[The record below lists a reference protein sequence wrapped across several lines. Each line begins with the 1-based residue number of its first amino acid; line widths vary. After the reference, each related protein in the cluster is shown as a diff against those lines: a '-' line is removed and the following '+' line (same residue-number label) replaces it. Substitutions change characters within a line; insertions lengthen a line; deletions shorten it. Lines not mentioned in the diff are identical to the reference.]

1 MIYKKYNLNFR
12 LDWRQ
17 TESALANKRL
27 YICAMCIYVIMA
39 HHTEIEEENNK
50 SNNKSSNKMKTD
62 YTVPSS
68 NDSRT

>member
-1 MIYKKYNLNFR
+1 
-12 LDWRQ
+12 
-17 TESALANKRL
+17 
-27 YICAMCIYVIMA
+27 MA